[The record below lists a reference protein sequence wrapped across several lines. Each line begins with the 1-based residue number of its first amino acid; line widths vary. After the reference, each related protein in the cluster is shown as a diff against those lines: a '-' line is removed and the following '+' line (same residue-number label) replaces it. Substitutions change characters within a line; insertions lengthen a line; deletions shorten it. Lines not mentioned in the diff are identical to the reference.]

1 MVAQNLL
8 QGIVEQVS
16 SGMVSGRSVTLV
28 GINACHELG
37 CGILWQLL
45 YNVNALTVLTLGVD
59 DVDGLGLVNEYTAI
73 TNLSTHLTIEW
84 GVIEY
89 QLVEL
94 VLFLSYLA
102 VADDMAL
109 VFGIVVAYKGLLSS
123 RTSLTS
129 IASYFYPVAVLNGSG
144 ITGTVLLLLHLNI
157 ELLLVNGKTVF
168 TTDELGE
175 VERESVGVEQTEG
188 LHAIQF
194 GLTLSLEGVHSV
206 VQHAD
211 TLFEGAEERLFLFL
225 NHLGDKLL
233 LGLQLGEG
241 TAHLGNECWNKL
253 VQETILL
260 IQEGIGITYGTAQ
273 DTTDNITCLGIRRQ
287 LTVGD

>member
-1 MVAQNLL
+1 
-8 QGIVEQVS
+8 
-16 SGMVSGRSVTLV
+16 
-28 GINACHELG
+28 
-37 CGILWQLL
+37 
-45 YNVNALTVLTLGVD
+45 
-59 DVDGLGLVNEYTAI
+59 
-73 TNLSTHLTIEW
+73 
-84 GVIEY
+84 
-89 QLVEL
+89 
-94 VLFLSYLA
+94 
-102 VADDMAL
+102 MAL
-109 VFGIVVAYKGLLSS
+109 VFGIVVTNELL
-123 RTSLTS
+123 LTGGQL
-129 IASYFYPVAVLNGSG
+129 YPVAVLNGSG

-194 GLTLSLEGVHSV
+194 GLALSLEGVHSV

-225 NHLGDKLL
+225 NYLGDKLL

-287 LTVGD
+287 LTVGDREGNGTQVVGANTHGHVDVVLLLADRTLGLLLEGEVLQSGNLLLGLDDRLEYVGIVVRVLALHHADQTLKAHTGINYVH